1 MTERGFNRIEAALGV
16 RLPDAYKS
24 RLDPFPIPHEAGNAD
39 DHVWDDPDALIDLNR
54 RVRDAFA
61 VRPRSDWPPWLFVIG
76 QAEGDP
82 AGHAIDVR
90 DPTCPVWWIERLDV
104 GGLGPSDG
112 PTGESFEAWCT
123 RWIGE
128 APCPPSVPNPI
139 AVFVVWGL
147 ICAVAVLAVA
157 AYHAWSARPA

>member
-1 MTERGFNRIEAALGV
+1 MVAVRLEEHRLGV
-16 RLPDAYKS
+16 PLLDEDA
-24 RLDPFPIPHEAGNAD
+24 
-39 DHVWDDPDALIDLNR
+39 V
-54 RVRDAFA
+54 
-61 VRPRSDWPPWLFVIG
+61 
-76 QAEGDP
+76 
-82 AGHAIDVR
+82 DVR
-90 DPTCPVWWIERLDV
+90 AVGQEDVQQGPAVLIERLDV

-123 RWIGE
+123 QWIGE
-128 APCPPSVPNPI
+128 APCPPSVPTPI